1 MNKET
6 KTANSID
13 VKKDNLPSL
22 GMFEEDAYKG
32 MDQIGGDDL
41 ALPFIRILGD
51 LSPQVKKSKAEYI
64 EGARP
69 GMLFNTV
76 SKQLYDGEA
85 GIQVIPCYYKREYI
99 EWSDRGEGPGAPI
112 AVHPSTSGIINDTQR
127 DSMGKDRLPNGNYLE
142 NTASYYVI
150 NLGADGSAAETAL
163 ITMKSTGL
171 KTSRQWNS
179 MMSSIKLDG
188 KNGKFTPPMFS
199 HVYHLKTVEMSNK
212 KGTWN
217 TWSVDKVGP
226 IQDRALYE
234 QAKKFADSVS
244 KGDIAA
250 KHSNEE
256 EAHLD
261 KVPF

>member
-6 KTANSID
+6 RTANSVD
-13 VKKDNLPSL
+13 VKKESLPAIS
-22 GMFEEDAYKG
+22 MFEEDAHKG
-32 MDQIGGDDL
+32 MEQMGADDF

-76 SKQLYDGEA
+76 SKKLYDGEK
-85 GIQVIPCYYKREYI
+85 GVQVIPCYYKREYV
-99 EWSDRGEGPGAPI
+99 EWTDRGEGSGAPV
-112 AVHPSTSGIINDTQR
+112 AVHPANTDLLNQVQR
-127 DSMGKDRLPNGNYLE
+127 DGMGKDRLPNGNYLE

-150 NLGADGSAAETAL
+150 VLSDDGSAETAL

-179 MMSSIKLDG
+179 MISSIKLQG
-188 KNGKFTPPMFS
+188 KNGLFTPAMYS
-199 HVYHLKTVEMSNK
+199 HTYHLTTVERSNN

-217 TWSVDKVGP
+217 TWSIEKVGP
-226 IQDRALYE
+226 VEDAAVYK
-234 QAKKFADSVS
+234 QAKEFADSVS
-244 KGDIAA
+244 KGDVQA
-250 KHSNEE
+250 KHSSEE
-256 EAHLD
+256 SED

>member
-6 KTANSID
+6 RTANSVD
-13 VKKDNLPSL
+13 VKKESLPAIS
-22 GMFEEDAYKG
+22 MFEEDAHKG
-32 MDQIGGDDL
+32 MEQMGGDDF

-76 SKQLYDGEA
+76 SKKLYDGEK
-85 GIQVIPCYYKREYI
+85 GIKVVPCYYKREYV
-99 EWSDRGEGPGAPI
+99 EWTDRGEGSGAPV
-112 AVHPSTSGIINDTQR
+112 AVHPANTPLLGQVQR
-127 DSMGKDRLPNGNYLE
+127 DAMYKDRLPNGNYLE
-142 NTASYYVI
+142 NTASYFVI
-150 NLGADGSAAETAL
+150 VIGDDGAAETAL

-179 MMSSIKLDG
+179 MISSIKMQG
-188 KNGKFTPPMFS
+188 KNGLFTPSMFS
-199 HVYHLKTVEMSNK
+199 HVYHLTTVERSNN

-217 TWSVDKVGP
+217 TWSVAKIGP
-226 IQDRALYE
+226 VEDRGLYQ
-234 QAKKFADSVS
+234 QAKEFAESVS
-244 KGDIAA
+244 KGDVQA
-250 KHSNEE
+250 KHNNEE
-256 EAHLD
+256 EESED